1 MKGYMW
7 VLLLAMTSMECVADR
22 EAYLGIH
29 YYETKDYKSA
39 LREFLPLANGIDGG
53 DALAQSY
60 LGRMYLNGQGVPKND
75 SQAVDWFRKAAKQGD
90 PGAMSYLGKMY
101 YTGDI
106 VEVEQDYS
114 QAADFFRK
122 AAAQGDAPAQFM
134 LGFMYE
140 KGKGVPK
147 NDNQAF
153 GLYRK
158 AAKQGDALAQYYLGL
173 MYYNEKG
180 GVPRDYSQ
188 AAGLYRKAAE
198 QGLPDAQFYL
208 GVMYEHGEGVKKNLV
223 LAHMLYNLAAVN
235 GEKTA
240 KDNRDGI
247 TSQLTPAQLNEAKEL
262 ASKWVKGQPL
272 PTITKTYPSSSPQE
286 K

>member
-60 LGRMYLNGQGVPKND
+60 LGRMYLNGH

-90 PGAMSYLGKMY
+90 PGAMSYLGQMHYK
-101 YTGDI
+101 GLI
-106 VEVEQDYS
+106 VEQDYS
-114 QAADFFRK
+114 QAADFLRK
-122 AAAQGDAPAQFM
+122 AAAQGDAPAQFL

-158 AAKQGDALAQYYLGL
+158 AAAQGDALAQYYLGL

-198 QGLPDAQFYL
+198 
-208 GVMYEHGEGVKKNLV
+208 
-223 LAHMLYNLAAVN
+223 LYNLAAVN

>member
-1 MKGYMW
+1 MMKGYMW

-39 LREFLPLANGIDGG
+39 LREFLPLANGIDG
-53 DALAQSY
+53 
-60 LGRMYLNGQGVPKND
+60 
-75 SQAVDWFRKAAKQGD
+75 
-90 PGAMSYLGKMY
+90 
-101 YTGDI
+101 
-106 VEVEQDYS
+106 
-114 QAADFFRK
+114 
-122 AAAQGDAPAQFM
+122 
-134 LGFMYE
+134 
-140 KGKGVPK
+140 
-147 NDNQAF
+147 
-153 GLYRK
+153 
-158 AAKQGDALAQYYLGL
+158 GDALAQYYLGL

>member
-1 MKGYMW
+1 MMKGYMW

-90 PGAMSYLGKMY
+90 P
-101 YTGDI
+101 
-106 VEVEQDYS
+106 
-114 QAADFFRK
+114 
-122 AAAQGDAPAQFM
+122 
-134 LGFMYE
+134 
-140 KGKGVPK
+140 
-147 NDNQAF
+147 
-153 GLYRK
+153 
-158 AAKQGDALAQYYLGL
+158 LAQYYLGL

>member
-90 PGAMSYLGKMY
+90 PGAMSYLGQMHYK
-101 YTGDI
+101 GLI
-106 VEVEQDYS
+106 VEQDYS
-114 QAADFFRK
+114 QAADFLRK
-122 AAAQGDAPAQFM
+122 AAA
-134 LGFMYE
+134 
-140 KGKGVPK
+140 
-147 NDNQAF
+147 
-153 GLYRK
+153 
-158 AAKQGDALAQYYLGL
+158 QGDALAQYYLGL